1 MIRRRKNSPE
11 PSALV
16 LADVPERNRLR
27 ELKGLLGARRDEIA
41 ELDLEIETLRDQLAA
56 FEASYRARVA
66 EEAAA
71 LKRIEQLVLHLERWA
86 DLLREAPPRTVAA
99 QAKRLEARRT
109 RELTDLAER
118 LDQVERA
125 EQGDAPP
132 AEGDAPA
139 EEAPALPE
147 PPGDR
152 LKAAYRALARR
163 YHPDLA
169 RTEEERVQ
177 FGELMSRINALYRD
191 GDLQRLEAMAEQAKG
206 GEVDEPD
213 ADLAEQIAALEERLR
228 WFDRVLESLRDEW
241 DALERTPTCE
251 LWRSAE
257 RAAAGGRD
265 LVSELKRELRGRA
278 SKSYAH
284 VASAARELEAEVKR
298 FNRRSIPD
306 GALTRRQAEA
316 LPLRFDPFA
325 DKRVVRL
332 GLEELRNLQVRP
344 EVQRLAERLEAQAA
358 AKPAVLRL
366 LLFASVSELS
376 AFPLPGLESYD
387 DLALRFGALS
397 TAGEPPLALERA
409 LVEADAYVEYG
420 VRRATEQ
427 VAHLGLRFRTE
438 HAREAVPVMLKSLP
452 IRREFKRV
460 LGVLGERET
469 CAACRA
475 EVFAVPLFRTR
486 GLGDLR
492 ALVCPR
498 CGQAMRSYWM
508 PKGKDVQAVLNAA
521 FLDFGIVAEC
531 SFQLGRG
538 SFGIQLLPEQL
549 AEMPVGEL
557 RRRVFDDLFKRYEL
571 EVELE
576 HLLLTQKGAPI
587 ADETPAGEL
596 ESTSFLI
603 RLAPES
609 PLREGEALEVLRHR
623 VRSRFRA

>member
-1 MIRRRKNSPE
+1 M
-11 PSALV
+11 
-16 LADVPERNRLR
+16 
-27 ELKGLLGARRDEIA
+27 
-41 ELDLEIETLRDQLAA
+41 
-56 FEASYRARVA
+56 A

-71 LKRIEQLVLHLERWA
+71 LKRVEQLVLHLERWA
-86 DLLREAPPRTVAA
+86 DLLREAPARAVTA
-99 QAKRLEARRT
+99 QAKRLESRRA
-109 RELTDLAER
+109 RELADQDDGPLPGAAEELA
-118 LDQVERA
+118 D
-125 EQGDAPP
+125 
-132 AEGDAPA
+132 AEGEPA
-139 EEAPALPE
+139 ALPK

-177 FGELMSRINALYRD
+177 FGDLMARINALYRD
-191 GDLQRLEAMAEQAKG
+191 GDLPRLMAMAEQAKG
-206 GEVDEPD
+206 GEIDEPE
-213 ADLAEQIAALEERLR
+213 AGLAEQIAALEERLQ
-228 WFDRVLESLRDEW
+228 WFDRVLESLHDER

-257 RAAAGGRD
+257 KAAAERRD
-265 LVSELKRELRGRA
+265 LVAELKRELRGRA
-278 SKSYAH
+278 AKSYAH
-284 VASAARELEAEVKR
+284 VASAARALEAEVKR

-332 GLEELRNLQVRP
+332 GLEELRSLTARP
-344 EVQRLAERLEAQAA
+344 EVLRLAERLEAEAEQ
-358 AKPAVLRL
+358 KPGVLRL

-387 DLALRFGALS
+387 DLALRFCALS
-397 TAGEPPLALERA
+397 KAGEPPLALERA
-409 LVEADAYVEYG
+409 LVEADLYVEYG
-420 VRRATEQ
+420 VRRATEK

-438 HAREAVPVMLKSLP
+438 LARDAVPVMLKSLP

-469 CAACRA
+469 CAACGA

-521 FLDFGIVAEC
+521 FLDFGLVAEC

-538 SFGIQLLPEQL
+538 TFGLQLLPEQL
-549 AEMPVGEL
+549 DAMRLGEL
-557 RRRVFDDLFKRYEL
+557 RRRVYDDVFKRNEL
-571 EVELE
+571 EVALE
-576 HLLLTQKGAPI
+576 HLLLAQEGAPLP
-587 ADETPAGEL
+587 DEAPVGEL
-596 ESTSFLI
+596 ASTPFVI

-623 VRSRFRA
+623 VRSRFRT